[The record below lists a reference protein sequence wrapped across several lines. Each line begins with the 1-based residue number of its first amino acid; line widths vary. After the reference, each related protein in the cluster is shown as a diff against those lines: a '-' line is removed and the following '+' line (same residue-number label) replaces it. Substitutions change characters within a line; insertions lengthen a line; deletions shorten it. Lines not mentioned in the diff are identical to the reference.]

1 MRSTYILLMLLLPA
15 AGAFNAFFF
24 GSELKRF
31 AEEVRTIASTSDIE
45 RFKAVV
51 ARQMYAA
58 LAQIVILAAPTVVF
72 FVGIVRKVLGPGD
85 ILFIIIP
92 SAIIL
97 LIAQH
102 YKKIESAARE
112 LPVTDDML
120 RQQRDEIVNTWL
132 KKPFPDW

>member
-1 MRSTYILLMLLLPA
+1 MLLLPA
-15 AGAFNAFFF
+15 VGALNAFFF

-31 AEEVRTIASTSDIE
+31 AAEVRTISSTADIE

-58 LAQIVILAAPTVVF
+58 LAQIVILATPTIVF
-72 FVGIVRKVLGPGD
+72 FVGIVRKVLGPAD

-92 SAIIL
+92 SAVIL
-97 LIAQH
+97 LLAQH
-102 YKKIESAARE
+102 YKKIEVAVRE

-120 RQQRDEIVNTWL
+120 RQQRDTIVDTWL